1 MKTSIS
7 IAAGSFLVTAALIK
21 VAPALAEPAPA
32 QNVSIV
38 QTADLDLSTKAGRAK
53 LDHRLVI
60 AAYEVC
66 GEAADVD
73 LAGQNAVDQCRADVL
88 ANARAR
94 GDQLANRGGGTI
106 LIAANR

>member
-1 MKTSIS
+1 MKTPLL
-7 IAAGSFLVTAALIK
+7 IAAGSFLVTAALIEA
-21 VAPALAEPAPA
+21 APALAEPAPA
-32 QNVSIV
+32 QTVSIV

-66 GEAADVD
+66 GVASDVD
-73 LAGQNAVDQCRADVL
+73 LLGQNAVYQCRADVL

-94 GDQLANRGGGTI
+94 GDQLASRSGSAI
-106 LIAANR
+106 LIAAHR